1 MGSPAVVFALAE
13 AHRARS
19 AYRIEQPSHGGFR
32 STTAKELA
40 FAANAAAILAQL
52 IPQSARDM
60 LIGNL
65 SNFDF
70 LTEAEKQPMLEQA
83 MLAKAG
89 TSGATL
95 IKVARTLVFINA
107 FLSALGREPD
117 SMWPMPCGCTAFLI
131 KSEHVRATAGGS
143 GSRGGATVGDG
154 FRKTLTFMRDNLGFP
169 IDLDGPLIAGAA
181 PSAKASGGRRSL
193 AATCSPRFYFLLE
206 TVASDPNASLVR
218 RFFAWSLL
226 LAALNGIRVQDAVR
240 LSFFWDE
247 INADAFVR
255 GRVSMTKD
263 GEPMDLFAPAEG
275 IMGPLTWWESTSGRS
290 RLRAVA
296 SLSLGGKEFG
306 ATKVT

>member
-1 MGSPAVVFALAE
+1 MGRSPAVVFALAE
-13 AHRARS
+13 AHHARS

-32 STTAKELA
+32 SMTAKELA
-40 FAANAAAILAQL
+40 FAANAAAILAPL

-60 LIGNL
+60 LYGNL

-107 FLSALGREPD
+107 FSSALGREPD
-117 SMWPMPCGCTAFLI
+117 SMWPMPRGCAAFLI
-131 KSEHVRATAGGS
+131 KSEHARATTGGS
-143 GSRGGATVGDG
+143 ASRGGATVGDD
-154 FRKTLTFMRDNLGFP
+154 FRKTLTFMRDNLGFL
-169 IDLDGPLIAGAA
+169 IDLDGPLVAGAA

-206 TVASDPNASLVR
+206 TVTSDPNASLVR
-218 RFFAWSLL
+218 RFYARSLL

-240 LSFFWDE
+240 L
-247 INADAFVR
+247 AF
-255 GRVSMTKD
+255 
-263 GEPMDLFAPAEG
+263 
-275 IMGPLTWWESTSGRS
+275 SGMR
-290 RLRAVA
+290 
-296 SLSLGGKEFG
+296 
-306 ATKVT
+306 